1 MSFGPRV
8 GLTLML
14 ISVAA
19 LAGCSTAPFGVTG
32 SDAAVAAANEQGADM
47 LPRLR
52 PRALAICYSSA
63 VNEPADIE
71 AEAIYLCDG
80 GRLEK
85 IDEDTFWNG
94 CSLTQPE
101 RISYICFP
109 PDKAKRL
116 PKSTEAQ
123 PAN

>member
-8 GLTLML
+8 GLTLL
-14 ISVAA
+14 LFSVVA
-19 LAGCSTAPFGVTG
+19 LAGCSTAPFGVEA
-32 SDAAVAAANEQGADM
+32 SDAAVAVADEQGADM

-52 PRALAICYSSA
+52 PTTFAVCYSSA
-63 VNEPADIE
+63 VNEPAEIE
-71 AEAIYLCDG
+71 AEAVYLCDG

-101 RISYICFP
+101 RISYVCFP

-116 PKSTEAQ
+116 PTTTKVQ